1 VYVNREQAQSILSA
15 EVERLRQLGYEELIS
30 RLLDKQET
38 FERAAPDATR
48 YQVELQAFWDDQA
61 SGNLRVFVNVD
72 DGGWHAFA
80 PLSGGF
86 IRAPDGS
93 FVGE

>member
-1 VYVNREQAQSILSA
+1 MNRQHAQNILSA
-15 EVERLRQLGYEELIS
+15 EIERLREVGYDELVS

-38 FERAAPDATR
+38 FEKAAPDGAR
-48 YQVELQAFWDDQA
+48 YQVELQAFWDDET

-72 DGGWHAFA
+72 DGGWRAFV
-80 PLSGGF
+80 PLSGSF

>member
-1 VYVNREQAQSILSA
+1 LAA
-15 EVERLRQLGYEELIS
+15 EVERLRREEYETLVS

-38 FERAAPDATR
+38 YERAVVDGTR
-48 YQVELQAFWDDQA
+48 YQVEVQGFWDDEA
-61 SGNLRVFVNVD
+61 SENLRVSVNVD
-72 DGGWHAFA
+72 DGGWRAFV
-80 PLSGGF
+80 PFSTDF

>member
-1 VYVNREQAQSILSA
+1 MRREQAETILGA
-15 EVERLRQLGYEELIS
+15 ELARLRQEPYEELVS

-38 FERAAPDATR
+38 FERSASDGTR
-48 YQVELQAFWDDQA
+48 YQVELQALWDDEHR
-61 SGNLRVFVNVD
+61 GDLRVLVSVD
-72 DGGWHAFA
+72 DGGWRAFV

-86 IRAPDGS
+86 IRARDGS

>member
-1 VYVNREQAQSILSA
+1 MNREQAQSILSA
-15 EVERLRQLGYEELIS
+15 EVERLREVGYEELVS

-38 FERAAPDATR
+38 FERVAPDGTR
-48 YQVELQAFWDDQA
+48 YRVEVQGLWDDVA

-72 DGGWHAFA
+72 DGGWRAFV
-80 PLSGGF
+80 PLSDGF
-86 IRAPDGS
+86 VRAPDGS